1 MRHNRLP
8 ICKGHPYEEGY
19 QKKIII
25 IFNLIFFIIFCIQFQ
40 LTNHYPTIFINDNY
54 ISDDEVMIIVTHT
67 VFFSLFKF
75 LNNLSHEIM
84 EYSRNSFDFED
95 SFNIEIPKLGGTKE
109 SALPY

>member
-8 ICKGHPYEEGY
+8 IYKGHTYEEGY

-40 LTNHYPTIFINDNY
+40 LTIHKPTIFINDNY

-67 VFFSLFKF
+67 VFFSLQF
-75 LNNLSHEIM
+75 LNNLSHEM
-84 EYSRNSFDFED
+84 MQYSRNSFDFED
-95 SFNIEIPKLGGTKE
+95 RFNIEIPKLGGTKE